1 MLLDADVTVN
11 PNPSITPC
19 ITNSPPGK
27 QPQYFVNCIKINLD
41 MSNYLVYSTR
51 PIASHEKLTDTNGNN
66 VKTDT
71 TDKDKTS
78 AQTNPPSSLPSSILP
93 NPV

>member
-11 PNPSITPC
+11 PNPSITPLC
-19 ITNSPPGK
+19 YHHH
-27 QPQYFVNCIKINLD
+27 QPKLMGHELYQNQLGYP
-41 MSNYLVYSTR
+41 SNYLIYSKR
-51 PIASHEKLTDTNGNN
+51 PIAPYDKLTDTNGNN